1 MIVQPDFAQVKVT
14 PVKLVCDTSGSMDSQ
29 VDASDPASERRIDGL
44 NRGLVVGAEFMRNHR
59 LLSRSA
65 MIGITTIDDPIRT
78 FAFEPAASW
87 KPLTLEA
94 HASTPFGRALESAC
108 DDIAEFLHRL
118 NADGRPYNTTTMLI
132 FTDGAPNGESA
143 KETQG
148 GIDRVKALEAAK
160 QVFVI
165 PAGLTR
171 DDCNRLNAMGFQQPA
186 QCVAEIQWEELFR
199 IVTASAGAIAGGQ
212 RPMLP

>member
-14 PVKLVCDTSGSMDSQ
+14 PVKLICDTSGSMELQIDVKDS
-29 VDASDPASERRIDGL
+29 ASERRIDGL
-44 NRGLVVGAEFMRNHR
+44 NRGLLVGAEFMKNHR
-59 LLSRSA
+59 LLARSA
-65 MIGITTIDDPIRT
+65 LVGMTTIDEPIRT
-78 FAFEPAASW
+78 YPFQPAASW
-87 KPLTLEA
+87 RPPTLEA
-94 HASTPFGRALESAC
+94 HAGTPFGKALDAAC
-108 DDIAEFLHRL
+108 DDVAEFLHQL
-118 NADGRPYNTTTMLI
+118 NANGQPYNTTTVLV
-132 FTDGAPNGESA
+132 FGDGAPCGESA
-143 KETQG
+143 QETQR
-148 GIDRVKALEAAK
+148 GIDRLKALEAAK

-171 DDCNRLNAMGFQQPA
+171 DDCDRFDAMGFQQRA

>member
-65 MIGITTIDDPIRT
+65 MIGITTIDEPINT
-78 FAFEPAASW
+78 FPFEPAASFQ
-87 KPLTLEA
+87 PPTLQA
-94 HASTPFGRALESAC
+94 HASTPLGQALERAC
-108 DDIAEFLHRL
+108 DKIAEFLHRL

-132 FTDGAPNGESA
+132 FTDGAPNGESP
-143 KETQG
+143 KETQS

-171 DDCNRLNAMGFQQPA
+171 DDCHRLDAMGF
-186 QCVAEIQWEELFR
+186 QWEELFR